1 MNAPVLYVDLSLDF
15 PAFSLSVA
23 EKIPLAGI
31 TALSGASG
39 SGKTTLLRALAGLE
53 RDAKGRVQIGET
65 VWQNGRTYLPT
76 HKRNLGFVFQDARL
90 FAHLNV
96 TENINYGLRWQN
108 RPKGLADDLIEALE
122 LGPLMKRNVSAL
134 SGGELRRVALA
145 RALATR
151 PDLMLLDEPLSGLDA
166 TRKVRVLPFIARALL
181 ASGCPAIYVSHDRHE
196 TNTLADREIVMSGG
210 KIIQHVKAGPV
221 FEAKVCGDNGTGKS
235 VLQFAGQQFTCRV
248 GGVTGEMQKFRLAP
262 QSLLISRNDPGQGTA
277 LFRTKISV
285 LRYDGKTLVFHMID
299 DAPGI
304 ELRIEVTTGE
314 DFNLSAGQ
322 ALWLSVGDVDLLPNS
337 SVS

>member
-1 MNAPVLYVDLSLDF
+1 MNPPVLDIDLSLEF
-15 PAFSLSVA
+15 PAFSLSFS
-23 EKIPLAGI
+23 EKVPLAGI

-39 SGKTTLLRALAGLE
+39 SGKTTLLRSLAGLE
-53 RDAKGRVQIGET
+53 REAKGHIQIGET
-65 VWQNGRTYLPT
+65 VWQNGRICLPT

-96 TENINYGLRWQN
+96 AENINYGLRWQN

-151 PDLMLLDEPLSGLDA
+151 PELMLLDEPLSGLDA
-166 TRKVRVLPFIARALL
+166 TRKARVLPFIARALL

-210 KIIQHVKAGPV
+210 KVLQHVKAGPV
-221 FEAKVCGDNGTGKS
+221 FEAKVYGNDKTGRSILK
-235 VLQFAGQQFTCRV
+235 FAGQQFACR
-248 GGVTGEMQKFRLAP
+248 GGVNTGEIQKFRLAP
-262 QSLLISRNDPGQGTA
+262 QSLLISENDPGEGTA

-285 LRYDGKTLVFHMID
+285 LRYEGEVLVFHMTD
-299 DAPGI
+299 EAPGV
-304 ELRIEVTTGE
+304 ELQMNSIKRAALDV
-314 DFNLSAGQ
+314 SVGQ
-322 ALWLSVGDVDLLPNS
+322 ALWLSVGDVDLIPDS
-337 SVS
+337 SVL

>member
-1 MNAPVLYVDLSLDF
+1 MNAPVLDIDLSLDF

-23 EKIPLAGI
+23 EKVPLAGI

-53 RDAKGRVQIGET
+53 RDAKGRVQIGDT
-65 VWQNGRTYLPT
+65 VWQTGRSYLPT
-76 HKRNLGFVFQDARL
+76 HKRNIGFVFQDARL

-96 TENINYGLRWQN
+96 AENVNYGLRWQN

-166 TRKVRVLPFIARALL
+166 TRKARVLPFIARALR

-196 TNTLADREIVMSGG
+196 TNTLADREIVMAGG
-210 KIIQHVKAGPV
+210 KVLEHVKAGPV
-221 FEAKVCGDNGTGKS
+221 FDAKVCGDTKTGEP
-235 VLQFAGQQFTCRV
+235 VLRFAGQQFACR
-248 GGVTGEMQKFRLAP
+248 GGAVIGEIQKFRLAP
-262 QSLLISRNDPGQGTA
+262 QSLLISKNDPGQGTA
-277 LFRTKISV
+277 LFRAKIKI
-285 LRYDGKTLVFHMID
+285 LRYGDVHLVFHMCD
-299 DAPGI
+299 EAPDV
-304 ELRIEVTTGE
+304 EVQVHAPQRS
-314 DFNLSAGQ
+314 DFKLSVGQ
-322 ALWLSVGDVDLLPNS
+322 TVWLSVGDIDLIPYS
-337 SVS
+337 SGT